1 MVKFNRL
8 RTLLN
13 ETFKGNFSFSEFKA
27 IPQANL
33 LIKKAR
39 EKRIEPKVMSLL
51 ILLASKNG
59 DVVTRQEILDNLW
72 PNMVVGDEVIS
83 QLIYSLRNALADDA
97 KNPKY
102 IETISKKGYRF
113 IAEVNAVESE
123 VKGDTSISAE
133 LTTNSLAN
141 SKKMN
146 LKNNWLVSICLTVLI
161 GFIVWFISNAFLQNN
176 INALT
181 VKNILPVTKSI
192 GVEGD
197 FSFHESHKKMV
208 YVHSQDQYVD
218 IYIKTL
224 GGNQSQQLT
233 NDEWI
238 ESSPLWIDAETL
250 VYIRKKA
257 NLYQIIRH
265 PLKKETEILYESQHY
280 IFNLAIKTDEESAI
294 SFIEYDKY
302 QHNKLNEVKSLNLL
316 NNKVRYLHDSVLNLP
331 IDTRYQVYSLDGQHL
346 YLYDNSNQ
354 VKKVVSVALK
364 NSQYTTITQQFSWIN
379 HIALFDSEHLLISGK
394 LSTTRGI
401 WLLNINDQSIK
412 SILPTSD
419 DQKVVRALLKQGQI
433 YYATYK
439 TSSNQFIADIKQ
451 QTLDPLPKLNSG
463 AYEFSGIFSK
473 DNKTIYFVSNRTGY
487 YEVWSYD
494 TNTQTTKQVTQLQ
507 ASYIHR
513 PVLSNKEDLFA
524 VVYNKGELTLA
535 IISLETG
542 KAVNEIKIPSMKFP
556 LTWSQD
562 DKSIYISEH
571 NKQVNIYQYDS
582 TTLEPKL
589 IQTHAGLF
597 AQESA
602 DGESLTFVDYK
613 AGGLIN
619 KNLTTGKITLL
630 NSSIANLTSLYPG
643 LLETIEQSIFVVE
656 SDGTARKIQG
666 YSRENDEQE
675 PSGTLLMALPDSS
688 QVTDFNIDGSKAI
701 LSKSSPPEGD
711 IMTIKLG
718 S

>member
-1 MVKFNRL
+1 MSNKNF
-8 RTLLN
+8 T
-13 ETFKGNFSFSEFKA
+13 ENFSFSEFKA
-27 IPQANL
+27 IPKANL
-33 LIKKAR
+33 LIKKSR

-51 ILLASKNG
+51 ILLASKHG
-59 DVVTRQEILDNLW
+59 DVVTRQEILDSLW

-97 KNPKY
+97 KNPQY

-133 LTTNSLAN
+133 LTTNPLTN
-141 SKKMN
+141 SKKMS
-146 LKNNWLVSICLTVLI
+146 LKNKWLVSSGLTVLI
-161 GFIVWFISNAFLQNN
+161 GFIAWFISNLFLQNN
-176 INALT
+176 VNALT
-181 VKNILPVTKSI
+181 VKNILPVTKSM

-197 FSFHESHKKMV
+197 FSFHESHQKMV
-208 YVHSQDQYVD
+208 YVHSQDPYVD
-218 IYIKTL
+218 LYLKVL
-224 GGNQSQQLT
+224 GENKSQQLT

-265 PLKKETEILYESQHY
+265 QLKKETEILYESQHY

-302 QHNKLNEVKSLNLL
+302 QHGKLTEIKSLSLL
-316 NNKVRYLHDSVLNLP
+316 NNKVSYLHDSVLNLP
-331 IDTRYQVYSLDGQHL
+331 INTRYQVYSLDGQRL
-346 YLYDNSNQ
+346 YLYDNSNR
-354 VKKVVSVALK
+354 VKKVLSLALK
-364 NSQYTTITQQFSWIN
+364 SNQYTTITQEFTWIH
-379 HIALFDSEHLLISGK
+379 HIALFDSEHLLISGQ
-394 LSTTRGI
+394 LSATRGI
-401 WLLNINDQSIK
+401 WLLNINDHSIK
-412 SILPTSD
+412 SILPTSG
-419 DQKVVRALLKQGQI
+419 DQKVVRALLNQGQI

-451 QTLDPLPKLNSG
+451 QTLDPLPELNSG
-463 AYEFSGIFSK
+463 AYEFHGIFSK

-487 YEVWSYD
+487 YEIWSYD
-494 TNTQTTKQVTQLQ
+494 ANTQTTKQVTQLQ
-507 ASYIHR
+507 ANFIYR
-513 PVLSNKEDLFA
+513 PALSNKEDLFA

-535 IISLETG
+535 IISLKTG
-542 KAVNEIKIPSMKFP
+542 KPVNEKNIPSMKFP

-571 NKQVNIYQYDS
+571 NKQVNIYQYNS

-602 DGESLTFVDYK
+602 DGEKLTLVDYK

-619 KNLTTGKITLL
+619 KNLTTGKITKL
-630 NSSIANLTSLYPG
+630 NNSIANLESLSPG
-643 LLETIEQSIFVVE
+643 VLETIEQSIFVVE
-656 SDGTARKIQG
+656 SNGAARKIQK
-666 YSRENDEQE
+666 YSRENDEQKT
-675 PSGTLLMALPDSS
+675 SGTLLMALPDSS
-688 QVTDFNIDGSKAI
+688 RVTDFNLDGSKAI
-701 LSKSSPPEGD
+701 FSKNSPPEGD